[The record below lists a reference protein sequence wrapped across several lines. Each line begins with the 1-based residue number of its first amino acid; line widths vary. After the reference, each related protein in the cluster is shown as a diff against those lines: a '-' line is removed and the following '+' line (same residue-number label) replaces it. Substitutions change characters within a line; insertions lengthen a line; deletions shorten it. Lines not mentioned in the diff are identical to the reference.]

1 MAQQLLDRL
10 NYHKSLT
17 SSTNAITH
25 LSKLNPALNDS
36 NILTHAYLASSP
48 AIKDDEREIYMQCLK
63 VKAMQEYE
71 MYSEE
76 IKRIAERKQA
86 ILLLE
91 QEDV

>member
-10 NYHKSLT
+10 NYHKTLT

-25 LSKLNPALNDS
+25 LSKLNPALNES
-36 NILTHAYLASSP
+36 NVLTHAYLASSP
-48 AIKDDEREIYMQCLK
+48 AITEQEREIYAQCMK
-63 VKAMQEYE
+63 VKAMHEYE

-86 ILLLE
+86 LSLLE
-91 QEDV
+91 QEDE

>member
-48 AIKDDEREIYMQCLK
+48 ALADNEREIYTQCLK

-86 ILLLE
+86 QSMLE
-91 QEDV
+91 EESE